1 MPSDRRVTI
10 MSMEK
15 DSRKKFFFTGEQK
28 DIPSIRKKREGGK
41 IAATLEE
48 AFRLAEVRDG
58 MTISFH
64 HHLRDGD
71 LVVNMALDVLAK
83 MGIRD
88 LVLAPSALFPV
99 HEDILRHVRSGVVRS
114 IEGSVNGPV
123 GRAASEGLFSSPV
136 ILRSHGGR
144 ARAMQSG
151 ELHVDIAVIGAPAA
165 DAMGNLSGISGPSAC
180 GSLGYAFTDA
190 QYADRVIAVTDNLVS
205 YPAVPF
211 SIPQTLVDWV
221 VPVERIGIPEK
232 IVSGTLRVTRDP
244 LRLIIARQVAKIV
257 EESGLFL
264 DGFSMQAGAGGI
276 SLAASAFIREKMKA
290 AGIRGSFISGGIT
303 GQSVEM
309 LEEGLF
315 SSLLDVQS
323 FDLEAVASLASN
335 RNHAEM
341 SASFYANTASKG
353 CSVDMLDV
361 AVLGATQVD
370 LDFNVNV
377 NTESDGIL
385 LHGVGGHMDTAAGA
399 AMTVIVTPLFR
410 GRMPMVVDRV
420 LTVTTPGH
428 TVDVVV
434 TERGVAVNP
443 QRKDLLENLRGK
455 GIPLVEI
462 GDLKKMAEELTGVPA
477 APLFGEKVIGIVE
490 YRDGTIIDTI
500 RQRV

>member
-1 MPSDRRVTI
+1 MPPGRKVTT
-10 MSMEK
+10 MDT
-15 DSRKKFFFTGEQK
+15 DSRKVFFFTGEK
-28 DIPSIRKKREGGK
+28 KVIPSIGKKREKGK
-41 IAATLEE
+41 IVASLEE
-48 AFRLAEVRDG
+48 AFRLADVRDG

-99 HEDILRHVRSGVVRS
+99 HESLLRHVRSGVIRS

-144 ARAMQSG
+144 VRAMQAG
-151 ELHVDIAVIGAPAA
+151 ELRVDVAVLAAPAA

-221 VPVERIGIPEK
+221 VPVESIGVPEK

-244 LRLIIARQVAKIV
+244 LRLIIAEHVAKVV
-257 EESGLFL
+257 EESGLFT

-276 SLAASAFIREKMKA
+276 SLAASAFIRERMKA

-315 SSLLDVQS
+315 ESLLDVQS

-335 RNHAEM
+335 RGHAEM

-353 CSVDMLDV
+353 CAVDMLDV

-370 LDFNVNV
+370 MDFNVNV
-377 NTESDGIL
+377 NTESDGVL
-385 LHGVGGHMDTAAGA
+385 LHGIGGHMDTAAGA

-410 GRMPMVVDRV
+410 GRMPMIVDSV
-420 LTVTTPGH
+420 LTVTTPGE

-443 QRKDLLENLRGK
+443 RRKDLLENLRGK
-455 GIPLVEI
+455 GIPLMEI
-462 GDLKKMAEELTGVPA
+462 GDLKKTAEEFTGIPKT
-477 APLFGEKVIGIVE
+477 PSFGDNVIGIVE

-500 RQRV
+500 RQRI

>member
-1 MPSDRRVTI
+1 
-10 MSMEK
+10 
-15 DSRKKFFFTGEQK
+15 
-28 DIPSIRKKREGGK
+28 
-41 IAATLEE
+41 
-48 AFRLAEVRDG
+48 
-58 MTISFH
+58 
-64 HHLRDGD
+64 
-71 LVVNMALDVLAK
+71 

-99 HEDILRHVRSGVVRS
+99 HESLLRHVRSGVIRS

-144 ARAMQSG
+144 VRAMQAG
-151 ELHVDIAVIGAPAA
+151 ELHVDVAVLAAPAA

-190 QYADRVIAVTDNLVS
+190 QYADRVIAVTDNLVH

-221 VPVERIGIPEK
+221 VPVESIGVPEK

-244 LRLIIARQVAKIV
+244 LRLIIAEQVAKVV
-257 EESGLFL
+257 EESGLFTG
-264 DGFSMQAGAGGI
+264 GFSMQAGAGGI
-276 SLAASAFIREKMKA
+276 SLAASACIRERMKA

-315 SSLLDVQS
+315 ESLLDVQS

-335 RNHAEM
+335 RGHAEM

-353 CSVDMLDV
+353 CVVDMLDV

-370 LDFNVNV
+370 TDFNVNV
-377 NTESDGIL
+377 NTESDGVL
-385 LHGVGGHMDTAAGA
+385 LHGIGGHMDTAAGA
-399 AMTVIVTPLFR
+399 AVTVIVTPLFR

-420 LTVTTPGH
+420 LTVTTPGE

-443 QRKDLLENLRGK
+443 RRKDLLENLRGK
-455 GIPLVEI
+455 GIPLMEI
-462 GDLKKMAEELTGVPA
+462 GDLKKMAEEFTGIPKT
-477 APLFGEKVIGIVE
+477 PSFGEKIIGIVE
-490 YRDGTIIDTI
+490 YRDGTVIDTI
-500 RQRV
+500 RQRL

>member
-1 MPSDRRVTI
+1 MDT
-10 MSMEK
+10 
-15 DSRKKFFFTGEQK
+15 DSRKVFFFTGEK
-28 DIPSIRKKREGGK
+28 KVIPSIGKKREKGK
-41 IAATLEE
+41 IVASLEE
-48 AFRLAEVRDG
+48 AFRLADVRDG

-99 HEDILRHVRSGVVRS
+99 HERLLRHVRSGVIRS

-144 ARAMQSG
+144 VRAMQAG
-151 ELHVDIAVIGAPAA
+151 ELRVDVAVLAAPAA

-221 VPVERIGIPEK
+221 VPVESIGVPEK

-244 LRLIIARQVAKIV
+244 LRLIIAEHVAKVV
-257 EESGLFL
+257 EESGLFT

-276 SLAASAFIREKMKA
+276 SLAASAFIRERMKA

-315 SSLLDVQS
+315 ESLLDVQS

-335 RNHAEM
+335 RGHAEM

-353 CSVDMLDV
+353 CAVDMLDV

-370 LDFNVNV
+370 MDFNVNV
-377 NTESDGIL
+377 NTESDGVL
-385 LHGVGGHMDTAAGA
+385 LHGIGGHMDTAAGA

-410 GRMPMVVDRV
+410 GRMPMIVDSV
-420 LTVTTPGH
+420 LTVTTPGE

-443 QRKDLLENLRGK
+443 RRKDLLENLRGK
-455 GIPLVEI
+455 GIPLMEI
-462 GDLKKMAEELTGVPA
+462 GDLKKTAEEFTGIPKT
-477 APLFGEKVIGIVE
+477 PSFGDNVIGIVE

-500 RQRV
+500 RQRI